1 MAQKVVS
8 ILAFICLLCTVRSR
22 LGGRLLA
29 QCACRG
35 IGYGAAADTAYWPD
49 EQGLAHARTRIGEG
63 IDLLAAGG
71 YWGYNQHCVD
81 AKSDARDAGQLFRHL
96 RVPMTGRIFD
106 LVYTDASTPT
116 ARRRQPG
123 WPARSSPGRY
133 SHRQAAAE
141 RPHGTTG
148 ESPVTV

>member
-1 MAQKVVS
+1 MMAQKVVS

-81 AKSDARDAGQLFRHL
+81 AKSDARMPANSFA
-96 RVPMTGRIFD
+96 IC
-106 LVYTDASTPT
+106 ASL
-116 ARRRQPG
+116 
-123 WPARSSPGRY
+123 
-133 SHRQAAAE
+133 
-141 RPHGTTG
+141 
-148 ESPVTV
+148 